1 MAARDSLDYVAC
13 LFAGTRRATICRP
26 PSDLT
31 DRRSP
36 RSAPGGICDCAREH
50 FVPVKRDVGLRCFCL
65 GVGALFESL
74 SLRSGFPFGHYYF
87 TTVMGPKLFQIPILL
102 VLAYLGIGY
111 CSWVLSVLISGS
123 RSKPLA
129 GPRLLLVPALASVIM
144 LAWDLSMKA
153 DWSTVDRAWI
163 WRDGGAFFGVPV
175 SNFFGWYFTTYVFYV
190 AFAFYCKAWPVL
202 SCPSSR
208 SYWRAPIVLYGIC
221 ALGNLLI
228 IRLPTA
234 PPNVT
239 DAAGRHWTTSNI
251 LTTCALISLLVM
263 VPMAVLAWHR
273 LEVQAANV
281 GADNSRSISGRAA
294 MRLV

>member
-1 MAARDSLDYVAC
+1 
-13 LFAGTRRATICRP
+13 
-26 PSDLT
+26 
-31 DRRSP
+31 
-36 RSAPGGICDCAREH
+36 
-50 FVPVKRDVGLRCFCL
+50 
-65 GVGALFESL
+65 
-74 SLRSGFPFGHYYF
+74 
-87 TTVMGPKLFQIPILL
+87 MGPKLFQIPILL

-129 GPRLLLVPALASVIM
+129 GPRLFLVPALASVIM
-144 LAWDLSMKA
+144 LAWDLSMEA

-208 SYWRAPIVLYGIC
+208 SCWRAPIVLYGIC
-221 ALGNLLI
+221 ALGNLLT
-228 IRLPTA
+228 IRLPMA
-234 PPNVT
+234 PPTVT

-273 LEVQAANV
+273 LEVQAADM
-281 GADNSRSISGRAA
+281 GADNSCSISGRAA